1 MLLLLL
7 HTSQV
12 FTSPL
17 VCSPIHPSLYLL
29 VYLLLCFRGAPGKT
43 SRISPTAGRDTREA
57 PRARVTDGRGRR
69 RHNESECIFLLGVV
83 KVSKNTVDGC
93 TNINTTACWLI
104 PTGFMVPSISFLLAL
119 HQVTQNTCVII
130 LKRNISEIHRIASFQ
145 CPSRVCA
152 HMHTLLALCVCA
164 CNLISMHVVCV
175 CT

>member
-17 VCSPIHPSLYLL
+17 VCSLIRPLLYSLGH
-29 VYLLLCFRGAPGKT
+29 LLLCFRGAPGKT
-43 SRISPTAGRDTREA
+43 SRISPTVGRDTREA

-93 TNINTTACWLI
+93 TNINTTECWPI
-104 PTGFMVPSISFLLAL
+104 PTGFVVPSISFLLAL

-130 LKRNISEIHRIASFQ
+130 LKRNISEIRCIASFQ
-145 CPSRVCA
+145 CSSRVCVRVRTC
-152 HMHTLLALCVCA
+152 TLYWHCVCVHA
-164 CNLISMHVVCV
+164 VL
-175 CT
+175 